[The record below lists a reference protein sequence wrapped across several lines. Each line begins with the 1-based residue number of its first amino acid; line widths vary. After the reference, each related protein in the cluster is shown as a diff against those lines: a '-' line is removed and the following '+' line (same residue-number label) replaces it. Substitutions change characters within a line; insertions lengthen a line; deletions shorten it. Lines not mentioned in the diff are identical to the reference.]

1 MTDIF
6 IDTDNRWHTIV
17 KLLHMQGTTIIT
29 VIFKR
34 LQREQS
40 GGSGKNSG
48 GPRGRAKAEGGGQK
62 ASNRV
67 LSGES
72 GQSTTPPPSS
82 SQLVLLLHVC
92 IFSCTDSSRGSAT
105 KRKEIGM
112 FGIGWWQ
119 STVTH
124 KHSMQHTC
132 TQSQTPHTVTPLVIY
147 QKDQKPQH
155 GRSLL

>member
-1 MTDIF
+1 
-6 IDTDNRWHTIV
+6 
-17 KLLHMQGTTIIT
+17 MQGTTIIT

-72 GQSTTPPPSS
+72 GQSTTPPPPPHN
-82 SQLVLLLHVC
+82 L
-92 IFSCTDSSRGSAT
+92 FSCYMYAS
-105 KRKEIGM
+105 
-112 FGIGWWQ
+112 FL
-119 STVTH
+119 V
-124 KHSMQHTC
+124 
-132 TQSQTPHTVTPLVIY
+132 QTPAEAV
-147 QKDQKPQH
+147 QQRERK
-155 GRSLL
+155 